1 MGNSRWFLRS
11 EVWLLLV
18 ALASGILFFTSLDNL
33 WPLVPVPLHVSKPT
47 LERTA
52 RAYLEQQGVSTY
64 GFFAETGFSVDD
76 NLLEYIERRYGRDR
90 AGAMVREGFPVIT
103 YPVVFKQTG
112 ERETRNITLL
122 PNGQVRIWRRS
133 IQDDEPGARLIP
145 NDARVIALRALSENL
160 GTTLAGWEEISVSER
175 SYSDRKDHTFLFE
188 RVLDDTGDRSLWL
201 RERASIR
208 VSGNQ
213 VTSFIR
219 VPVLPPRAQE
229 ILRQQGAPRRGLE
242 LVGYILLGGSAFG
255 AYLVF
260 LLRLRDGSAR
270 LRRAL
275 IWSGA
280 VFLCTLG
287 AALLQPVPRD
297 PLSPNYITFL
307 QSLVGNLQSSVWVI
321 IALLAIISA
330 ADATD
335 RKMGANR
342 GDTLWM
348 LTQGQ
353 IFNRQVSTSV
363 LRGFLVGMTCGGAM
377 AAMVLLL
384 EKTGIAR
391 VELQPRGFFITA
403 LNATSPSLWT
413 LLYFLHVALLEELGY
428 RYFAGSW
435 LLAATKRPWVAI
447 LLPAIVYG
455 VTHTGLPFLPPD
467 DPFWARP
474 LVMTVVGCIW
484 GWAFLRFDALTV
496 VVSHLTADLFIFNWP
511 QLASGSPS
519 IVWTAVFVV
528 LLPLLP
534 TLGLLRPMKSV
545 REIKFPT
552 PAGIPSD
559 QSESQR

>member
-1 MGNSRWFLRS
+1 MVGSRWPLRS

-33 WPLVPVPLHVSKPT
+33 WPLAPVPLHIPKAT
-47 LERTA
+47 LEQSA
-52 RAYLEQQGVSTY
+52 RAHLESHGISTY
-64 GFFAETGFSVDD
+64 GFFAEVGFSVDD
-76 NLLEYIERRYGRDR
+76 NMLEYIERRYGRTE
-90 AGAMVREGFPVIT
+90 AEAMIRNGFPVIS
-103 YPVVFKQTG
+103 YPVTFKQVG
-112 ERETRNITLL
+112 ERETRSVTLL
-122 PNGQVRIWRRS
+122 PDGQVRIWRRS
-133 IQDDEPGARLIP
+133 IQDEEPGARLIP
-145 NDARVIALRALSENL
+145 NDARVIALQALTRNL
-160 GTTLAGWEEISVSER
+160 GKTLAGWEEISVSER
-175 SYSDRKDHTFLFE
+175 SYPDRKDHTFLFE
-188 RVLDDTGDRSLWL
+188 RLLERNGEGKQRLK
-201 RERASIR
+201 ERASIR
-208 VSGNQ
+208 VSGDQ
-213 VTSFIR
+213 VTSFVR
-219 VPVLPPRAQE
+219 VPVLPQRSFEMA
-229 ILRQQGAPRRGLE
+229 RQRSAPRRALE
-242 LVGYILLGGSAFG
+242 MVGYILLGGSAFG

-280 VFLCTLG
+280 IFLCTLG
-287 AALLQPVPRD
+287 AALLQPLPRD
-297 PLSPNYITFL
+297 PMSPGYITFL
-307 QSLVGNLQSSVWVI
+307 QSLLGVLRNSVWVI

-335 RKMGANR
+335 RKLGANR

-353 IFNRQVSTSV
+353 IFNRQVSRSV
-363 LRGFLVGMTCGGAM
+363 LRGFLVGLICGGAM

-384 EKTGIAR
+384 ERTGIAR

-403 LNATSPSLWT
+403 LSASSPSLWT

-455 VTHTGLPFLPPD
+455 VTHTGLPFLPPE

-484 GWAFLRFDALTV
+484 GWAFLRYDALTV

-511 QLASGSPS
+511 QLASGNPAL
-519 IVWTAVFVV
+519 IWTAVCVV

-534 TLGLLRPMKSV
+534 TLGLLRGIPRS
-545 REIKFPT
+545 EESPFPG
-552 PAGIPSD
+552 PAGIPTKSG
-559 QSESQR
+559 E